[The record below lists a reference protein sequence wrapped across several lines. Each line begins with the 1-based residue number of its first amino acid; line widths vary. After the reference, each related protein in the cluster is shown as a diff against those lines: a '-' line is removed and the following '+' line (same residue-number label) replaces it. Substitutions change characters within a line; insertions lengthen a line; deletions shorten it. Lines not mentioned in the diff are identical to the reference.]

1 MTLVRARIVSTM
13 GLQGVRRGLDP
24 FPARTGATIGLI
36 RVAKPRLGDLEM
48 ELGDCLINSSRLV
61 RAVHRLQHPGAAI
74 ALVIITGSCAYQNHR
89 CAISKGEADFL
100 CFIRPST
107 A

>member
-1 MTLVRARIVSTM
+1 MGFSSSSTKIQEADVPSKLW
-13 GLQGVRRGLDP
+13 GSENG
-24 FPARTGATIGLI
+24 
-36 RVAKPRLGDLEM
+36 
-48 ELGDCLINSSRLV
+48 
-61 RAVHRLQHPGAAI
+61 AVHRLQHPGAAI
-74 ALVIITGSCAYQNHR
+74 ALVIITDSCAYQNHR